1 MNRRKAIGGILALTG
16 IGIATY
22 TGFHFF
28 YAKSNRGQLPNYK
41 NLIAALVDVIIPAT
55 NTPGAKEANVK
66 DFIISYMESCS
77 SKKEYTNFFN
87 GLNDLQETCLDTYGF
102 SFEKCTPQEQIA
114 IVKDLDSTYEA
125 SGLFSKIRNKIS
137 GRPFYT
143 ILKALTVEGYCT
155 SELGATKHLVYE
167 PIPARYKAITTIQ
180 PNQKAWATK

>member
-22 TGFHFF
+22 TGFNLF
-28 YAKSNRGQLPNYK
+28 YVKSRKGQLHDYK
-41 NLIAALVDVIIPAT
+41 NLVSALVDVIIPAT
-55 NTPGAKEANVK
+55 ETPGAKQANVQ
-66 DFIISYMESCS
+66 DFVINYMESCS
-77 SKKEYTNFFN
+77 SVKEYNNFFD
-87 GLNDLQETCLDTYGF
+87 GLIDLQETCISTYG
-102 SFEKCTPQEQIA
+102 SNFEKCTPQQQET
-114 IVKDLDSTYEA
+114 IVKDLDSTYDG
-125 SGLFSKIRNKIS
+125 SSLFSKIRNKIS

>member
-22 TGFHFF
+22 TGFNLF
-28 YAKSNRGQLPNYK
+28 YVKSRKGQLHDYK
-41 NLIAALVDVIIPAT
+41 NLVSALVDVIIPAT
-55 NTPGAKEANVK
+55 ETPGAKQANVQ
-66 DFIISYMESCS
+66 DFVINYMESCS
-77 SKKEYTNFFN
+77 SVKEYNNFFD
-87 GLNDLQETCLDTYGF
+87 GLIDLQETCISTYG
-102 SFEKCTPQEQIA
+102 SNFEKCTPQQQIA
-114 IVKDLDSTYEA
+114 VVNDFDSNYDA
-125 SGLFSKIRNKIS
+125 SSLFSKIRNKIS

-155 SELGATKHLVYE
+155 SELGATQHLVYE